1 VLYLSQVLGRPI
13 LDARSDMIATIRDI
27 LVRYGDDDHPPVLG
41 IVARLRRRDFFIPN
55 RNLAELN
62 ERGAKMSSRHRRDR
76 YDLTILQL
84 VTMT

>member
-1 VLYLSQVLGRPI
+1 MTAGSSART
-13 LDARSDMIATIRDI
+13 LD
-27 LVRYGDDDHPPVLG
+27 RYDKGDG
-41 IVARLRRRDFFIPN
+41 
-55 RNLAELN
+55 